1 MGIFKSNDRH
11 YFRLKKIYLVLKKKS
26 FSINTYF
33 QFKEIIKYKS
43 DKRKILVIFVKNYL
57 VKGFGINWL
66 NSFVSLIRKNYSKY
80 NIKFYVDAGN
90 DPELSILI
98 LRENIDF
105 LKLKSNKIIL
115 KKINQIAKKNKVLL
129 NPKFDVVEFSKIKNY
144 KNLKI

>member
-90 DPELSILI
+90 DPGLSILI